1 MLPKGLIKE
10 AIKRSIDD
18 LNRLLILLFL
28 ILFIVTIFIKIFILD
43 ITKFII
49 LGLIIYRLLS
59 KNKTARKKEN
69 DLYLRIINKLFK
81 PFENIKRNITDKDH
95 IYRKCHNCKTTLKLP
110 LPTKRGILHAKCP
123 KCKKRRTLITFKK
136 EKIEIIKKSK

>member
-10 AIKRSIDD
+10 AIKRAIDE
-18 LNRLLILLFL
+18 LNRLLIVLFI

-43 ITKFII
+43 ILKFVLLGII
-49 LGLIIYRLLS
+49 IFRIFS
-59 KNKTARKKEN
+59 KDKQQRNKEN
-69 DLYLRIINKLFK
+69 KFYLKIINKIFK

-95 IYRKCHNCKTTLKLP
+95 IYRKCFKCKTTLKLP
-110 LPTKRGILHAKCP
+110 LPSKIGILHAKCP
-123 KCKKRRTLITFKK
+123 KCKKRRTLITFRK